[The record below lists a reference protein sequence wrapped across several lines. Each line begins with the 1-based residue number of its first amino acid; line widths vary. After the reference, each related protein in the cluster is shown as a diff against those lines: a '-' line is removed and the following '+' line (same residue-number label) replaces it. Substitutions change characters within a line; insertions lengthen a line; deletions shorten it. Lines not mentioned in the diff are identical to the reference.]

1 VTTSRAF
8 RGIEISPIAA
18 VLVTVG
24 LAVSVWLR
32 LAAVFA
38 EFPFGDGGLFWVMAG
53 ELRTN
58 GFVPPD
64 TTSYNHAGIPWM
76 YPPLGLYVLALVGA
90 GIDWL
95 RYMPAIFAIATIPA
109 MWLLARALAGER
121 AAIVAVL
128 AYGLTLAA
136 YHGLIAGGGVTR
148 APGVLFAL
156 LTMWAVVTGRV
167 GAAGALGGL
176 TLLIHPIAAFY
187 GALSCAVLWATR
199 GAPPRMLLAVP
210 IAVLIGLAW
219 FAPMVARHGVDT
231 LLGASGSRDF
241 DIVENVI
248 VVLAS
253 ILNPPNLA
261 FSIGIVGLGIAA
273 VRRRWDLLAW
283 VAVTFLGV
291 AVLDRW
297 LVIPFA
303 VLAGVAVDA
312 ALERPRRMA
321 SVALL
326 SVTAVVAVT
335 GVLLT
340 DPHDAASAD
349 ERAVMAWA
357 RSETQADAVFAVIG
371 YNTDAAMVEWFPALS
386 ERRNLST
393 WQGTEWIPGDQIS
406 DAMAVAACEDLGCL
420 PEADYYV
427 LRPGCCSDIEAALRG
442 VGPQTFVRSGP

>member
-1 VTTSRAF
+1 
-8 RGIEISPIAA
+8 
-18 VLVTVG
+18 
-24 LAVSVWLR
+24 
-32 LAAVFA
+32 
-38 EFPFGDGGLFWVMAG
+38 
-53 ELRTN
+53 
-58 GFVPPD
+58 
-64 TTSYNHAGIPWM
+64 
-76 YPPLGLYVLALVGA
+76 
-90 GIDWL
+90 
-95 RYMPAIFAIATIPA
+95 
-109 MWLLARALAGER
+109 
-121 AAIVAVL
+121 
-128 AYGLTLAA
+128 
-136 YHGLIAGGGVTR
+136 
-148 APGVLFAL
+148 
-156 LTMWAVVTGRV
+156 
-167 GAAGALGGL
+167 
-176 TLLIHPIAAFY
+176 
-187 GALSCAVLWATR
+187 
-199 GAPPRMLLAVP
+199 
-210 IAVLIGLAW
+210 
-219 FAPMVARHGVDT
+219 
-231 LLGASGSRDF
+231 
-241 DIVENVI
+241 
-248 VVLAS
+248 
-253 ILNPPNLA
+253 
-261 FSIGIVGLGIAA
+261 VGLGIAA